1 MFQFHGKQKAA
12 RVNRGRRFVAIV
24 ISQVSI
30 QPRCTRYESLEIA
43 GHDHAVTVDRF
54 YGRIWPHPAL
64 QKLDIVQVQ
73 GAEYDFDVGYSPAVP
88 SDFERQGIGAADKIF
103 CPGHHGEPAPA

>member
-73 GAEYDFDVGYSPAVP
+73 GAEYDFDVGYSLLFRPILNVRE
-88 SDFERQGIGAADKIF
+88 S
-103 CPGHHGEPAPA
+103 APPTKFFRSP